1 MKNTILTILSLLLF
15 TSCSDP
21 LSFNQKGEPLPIP
34 DNNGKG
40 GGIEPSGTSEFLIF
54 SNVDATTDTVYAVF
68 RTNADSTANIV
79 AFQGEVNW
87 NENELELLDITTAVP
102 THEYSLFVWNDNMI
116 SGINYTDE
124 GLRIAK
130 FAYAGIDPVGV
141 AGSAG
146 LVNIK
151 FRVIKSSSVCIK
163 DFIYNTT
170 EVDKKFCSRITKIQN
185 TGFNI

>member
-1 MKNTILTILSLLLF
+1 MKILSTLLLSLLFL

-21 LSFNQKGEPLPIP
+21 YSFNPKGERLPIP
-34 DNNGKG
+34 ENKGKG
-40 GGIEPSGTSEFLIF
+40 GGLENTNKFFIF
-54 SNVDATTDTVYAVF
+54 SNVDTVTDTTYAIF
-68 RTNADSTANIV
+68 RTNADSSTAIV
-79 AFQGEVNW
+79 AFQGEINW
-87 NENELELLDITTAVP
+87 NEDELELLDVSTSVP

-116 SGINYTDE
+116 NGQNYTDE

-151 FRVIKSSSVCIK
+151 FRVIKSSTVCIK
-163 DFIYNTT
+163 DFMYNET
-170 EVDKKFCSRITKIQN
+170 ELDEIFCSRITKL
-185 TGFNI
+185 